1 MQKEFLEYDT
11 YGAWSVQRPEHGTL
25 GRFSPDMTRLL
36 PDGKTFELKLRFDR
50 ASYQLNREALVEH
63 EKAIHNSL
71 LCPAWSG
78 KYNVASKGVWEFD
91 LKAPKTD
98 LVELVAML
106 WPQDGDSWP
115 TGEINIAEGRV
126 GSGRTMTNLHW
137 KDPGTGAPDHAPLM
151 VDVDVTEWHRYR
163 LEVEPEKITW
173 YVDGNPVRE
182 LESPYVPNNTPV
194 HLVVQ
199 AGVNRDILQDW
210 NENFE
215 WEQVILF
222 RPVSAP
228 GIEAEPQHEAPQEEG
243 KVDKLFTKEFW
254 SGAIERALKTVAQ
267 SVVAVLGVAGVGLL
281 SIDWVQTLSVAAA
294 AGLASILTSI
304 ADADR
309 VAGK

>member
-1 MQKEFLEYDT
+1 MQKDLLEYDT

-25 GRFSPDMTRLL
+25 GRFSPDVTRLL
-36 PDGKTFELKLRFDR
+36 PDGRTFELKLKFDR
-50 ASYQLNREALVEH
+50 AAYQLNREALVEH
-63 EKAIHNSL
+63 EKAVHNSL

-98 LVELVAML
+98 RVELVAML
-106 WPQDGDSWP
+106 WPQDGNSWP
-115 TGEINIAEGRV
+115 KGEINVLEGRV
-126 GSGRTMTNLHW
+126 GDGRTMTNLHW
-137 KDPGTGAPDHAPLM
+137 PDPETGRPMHEPL
-151 VDVDVTEWHRYR
+151 VVSIDVSQWHRYC
-163 LEVEPEKITW
+163 LEIDEHRVVW
-173 YVDGNPVRE
+173 SVDGKVVRE
-182 LESPYVPNNTPV
+182 IESPHVPHDVPV

-199 AGVNRDILQDW
+199 AGVNPAIMDDW
-210 NENFE
+210 NENFW

-228 GIEAEPQHEAPQEEG
+228 GIEAGPRHGEIKEKGRASM
-243 KVDKLFTKEFW
+243 FTREFW
-254 SGAIERALKTVAQ
+254 VGAAERALKTVAQ
-267 SVVAVLGVAGVGLL
+267 SVVAVLGVGAVGVL
-281 SIDWVQTLSVAAA
+281 SVDWVQTLSVAAA